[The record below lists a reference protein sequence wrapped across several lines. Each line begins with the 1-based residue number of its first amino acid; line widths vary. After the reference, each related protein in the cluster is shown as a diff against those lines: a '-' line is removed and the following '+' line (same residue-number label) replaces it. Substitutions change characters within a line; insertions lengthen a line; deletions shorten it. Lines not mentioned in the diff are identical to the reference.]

1 MKIHIRSPTRQM
13 AANGR
18 KQDSEE
24 IRQQKY
30 GEGRCRNHVEQA
42 AGGMQ
47 SALLLSPVWIAK

>member
-13 AANGR
+13 AASGR

-24 IRQQKY
+24 IKQQKY
-30 GEGRCRNHVEQA
+30 GEGRYQNHVEQA

-47 SALLLSPVWIAK
+47 SALLLSSV